1 MAESAISSGTA
12 GSSSDGAENTAAIAA
27 GLGLIFV
34 AAVSSI
40 LLQVSK
46 NPPQVQTVEYSG
58 PSLSYYI
65 NKFKPQEII
74 EASVPSETE
83 SPPSIPA
90 DSSAAE
96 VPEIQVNSQIQPE
109 PSMSSMES
117 VF

>member
-27 GLGLIFV
+27 GLALVFV
-34 AAVSSI
+34 AGVSSV

-58 PSLSYYI
+58 PSLSYYV

-74 EASVPSETE
+74 EASVPNETE
-83 SPPSIPA
+83 SPSSVPT

-96 VPEIQVNSQIQPE
+96 VPQIQVKSQIQLQAPT
-109 PSMSSMES
+109 PGVES
-117 VF
+117 IF